1 MLVSEEVEAKADS
14 PQPPAAPEGA
24 LGTGLALGFPP
35 CICKRDGCIRAGV
48 ELVSEGVEMT
58 EAVSPQPPGS
68 AASGADPSPS
78 TAAADLAFFAF
89 LDFFFRLERSAKGGN
104 STGSGLA
111 IGCE

>member
-1 MLVSEEVEAKADS
+1 MEAKADA

-24 LGTGLALGFPP
+24 LGTGLALRFPP
-35 CICKRDGCIRAGV
+35 SICKRDGWIRAGV
-48 ELVSEGVEMT
+48 ELISEGVELT

-78 TAAADLAFFAF
+78 SAAADLAFFAF
-89 LDFFFRLERSAKGGN
+89 LDFLFLSERNDKGGN
-104 STGSGLA
+104 STGSGLV

>member
-1 MLVSEEVEAKADS
+1 MDS

-24 LGTGLALGFPP
+24 PGTGLALGFPP
-35 CICKRDGCIRAGV
+35 SICKRDGCIRAGV

-58 EAVSPQPPGS
+58 EAVSPQSPGS
-68 AASGADPSPS
+68 AASGADPSSS

-89 LDFFFRLERSAKGGN
+89 LDFLFRLERNAKGGN
-104 STGSGLA
+104 STGSGLV